1 MKPVTHSLTDPGLPP
16 EVGDASAWYG
26 QDLSRRS
33 DWVEHLTDAEI
44 VEVQSAI
51 LEAKRSNR
59 DLTTISSEE
68 VSLPTL
74 GPRLQRLLDEVLN
87 GRGFVLIKGLPV
99 ERWTKRDATIG
110 FLLIGVHLGNLRMQ
124 NAEGHLLGHVR
135 DLGRSSDDPN
145 TRIYQTRERQTH
157 HTDSC
162 DVVGLLCLQ
171 TAKSGGLS
179 SLVSSTTIFNEMR
192 KRRPDLLRVL
202 FDPIE
207 TDRRGEVPHGSKA
220 YFNIP
225 VFSYAQGLVSA
236 IYQRQYIESARR
248 FEGVEP
254 LSSLQIEALDL
265 LDELAND
272 PNLNLMMELQPGD
285 IQLVHNHTILHDR
298 TAFEDYPEP
307 ERKRHLLRLW
317 VAPPNARPL
326 PEIYADVLDQS
337 FLVSGEVLWL
347 PNRDRQYLSG
357 DLVSDMKRTDVLTRS
372 AGAWLGHL
380 PYSLVVKEPLAKSRL
395 PFSPG
400 FSLGIGARRESW
412 NRFNGFRKFAVFL
425 INR

>member
-1 MKPVTHSLTDPGLPP
+1 MEPGTHSLTDPSLPP
-16 EVGDASAWYG
+16 EVRDTSAWYG
-26 QDLSRRS
+26 PDLASRN
-33 DWVEHLTDAEI
+33 DWITHLTDIEI
-44 VEVQSAI
+44 AEVQNAI
-51 LEAKRSNR
+51 LDAKRSNR
-59 DLTTISSEE
+59 DLTTITAKE

-74 GPRLQRLLDEVLN
+74 GPHLLRLVDEVLN
-87 GRGFVLIKGLPV
+87 GRGFVLIKGLPLK
-99 ERWTKRDATIG
+99 RWSRRDAAIA
-110 FLLIGVHLGNLRMQ
+110 FLVIGVHLGNLRIQ

-135 DLGRSSDDPN
+135 DLGRSSEDPN

-157 HTDSC
+157 HTDSS

-171 TAKSGGLS
+171 EAKSGGLS

-192 KRRPDLLRVL
+192 RRRPDLLRVL

-207 TDRRGEVPHGSKA
+207 TDRRGEVPHGSKP

-254 LSSLQIEALDL
+254 LSSLQMNALEL

-272 PNLNLMMELQPGD
+272 PKLNLMMELQPGD

-326 PEIYADVLDQS
+326 PEIYAERFGS
-337 FLVSGEVLWL
+337 IIPG
-347 PNRDRQYLSG
+347 
-357 DLVSDMKRTDVLTRS
+357 KR
-372 AGAWLGHL
+372 GG
-380 PYSLVVKEPLAKSRL
+380 VVVAESRPTIPL
-395 PFSPG
+395 
-400 FSLGIGARRESW
+400 E
-412 NRFNGFRKFAVFL
+412 
-425 INR
+425 